1 MMLHSVF
8 TNRQRLKLCVSICFI
23 LYVCYP
29 FDYIVL
35 SMYSEIAWEV
45 FSCGNVDAACSFLHI
60 KIIENN
66 KIIIK
71 LLTMIILWFKMRVQE
86 KEE

>member
-60 KIIENN
+60 KIIKIIKND

-71 LLTMIILWFKMRVQE
+71 IIDNDNIVV
-86 KEE
+86 

>member
-1 MMLHSVF
+1 
-8 TNRQRLKLCVSICFI
+8 
-23 LYVCYP
+23 
-29 FDYIVL
+29 
-35 SMYSEIAWEV
+35 MYSEIAWEV